1 MKGNLGGGGG
11 FSSLDVG
18 RRERRKKA
26 TASASRLFAKEGECT
41 KGGLGGKY
49 KSYEGMKDMQGEKVF
64 FIFLGH
70 YCTFSRPLCLLS
82 GLRGTK
88 TFDLFFAEGKSGKRM
103 AVVTLLFSH
112 VKWKESRSRGSS
124 Q

>member
-26 TASASRLFAKEGECT
+26 TASASRLFAKGGECT

-49 KSYEGMKDMQGEKVF
+49 KSYEGMEDMEGEKS
-64 FIFLGH
+64 IFHL
-70 YCTFSRPLCLLS
+70 SR
-82 GLRGTK
+82 
-88 TFDLFFAEGKSGKRM
+88 
-103 AVVTLLFSH
+103 TLLHFLSP
-112 VKWKESRSRGSS
+112 SLSS
-124 Q
+124 LWPSWN